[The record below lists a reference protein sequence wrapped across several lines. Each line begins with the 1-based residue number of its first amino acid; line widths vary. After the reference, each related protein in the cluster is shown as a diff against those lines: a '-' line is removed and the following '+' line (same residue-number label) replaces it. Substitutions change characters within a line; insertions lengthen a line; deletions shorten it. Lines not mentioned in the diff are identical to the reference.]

1 MRIDLSSW
9 DVVDF
14 FVEGCRVPIDR
25 LLESFVAVVAGFGM
39 LSLVVVAF
47 VKLDIE
53 IDMIFVDMAAAVDN
67 TDLIVVVD
75 NFDPMTDVEAVAIV
89 VAGHNTAVL
98 NIEIVVVH
106 HYSVPMIDIV
116 VDCSHF
122 YFRVHCH
129 EILMSAM
136 ILLLHFHY

>member
-25 LLESFVAVVAGFGM
+25 LLESFVVVVAGFGM
-39 LSLVVVAF
+39 LSFVVDF

-136 ILLLHFHY
+136 ILLLHYHY

>member
-1 MRIDLSSW
+1 MSSW

-53 IDMIFVDMAAAVDN
+53 IDMIFVDMAAAVVDN
-67 TDLIVVVD
+67 TDSADLIVDVD

-89 VAGHNTAVL
+89 VAGHNTSVL

-136 ILLLHFHY
+136 ILLLHYHY

>member
-1 MRIDLSSW
+1 MSSW

-75 NFDPMTDVEAVAIV
+75 NFDPMTDVEAVDIV

-106 HYSVPMIDIV
+106 
-116 VDCSHF
+116 
-122 YFRVHCH
+122 
-129 EILMSAM
+129 
-136 ILLLHFHY
+136 